1 MREIKVD
8 HYGVELFT
16 ETPFHEWWKYKTE
29 KFKNL
34 EGAIAYAKK
43 EIERGNHAR
52 IYQVAEIKG
61 WQ

>member
-1 MREIKVD
+1 MREIKISHYKVD
-8 HYGVELFT
+8 VYT
-16 ETPFHEWWKYKTE
+16 ETPLHEWWKYKTE
-29 KFKNL
+29 KFDC
-34 EGAIAYAKK
+34 EEDAIAYAKK